1 MEASIRTLIWG
12 ATSVYTWRYRRKS
25 RKLHLHSLSAGQNL
39 NLIPSSYVFHI
50 IIIIIIIIKLLS
62 FLLTKFVFRDVP

>member
-12 ATSVYTWRYRRKS
+12 ATAVYTWRYRRKS

-39 NLIPSSYVFHI
+39 NFIQSSYVFYMI
-50 IIIIIIIIKLLS
+50 TIE
-62 FLLTKFVFRDVP
+62 LTVGKPY